1 MADLIAQPRI
11 IMAAG
16 NKPKQIAE
24 YVGRLNSGDEAL
36 SIARM
41 VSPSG
46 WSEPGQTPDFDEYTL
61 VLSGLLRVRTR
72 AAVIDVNAG
81 QAKSGIPHRSG
92 YANSVSEKIQE
103 FQLVETLIRDLSH
116 PAKKRFNGQAL
127 HEDRKSDDSKA
138 DGNDFFALRD
148 FSGKA
153 KGKSQRHCTSQ
164 AAPKQGVLMF
174 HRDAKRG
181 A

>member
-24 YVGRLNSGDEAL
+24 YVGRLNSGTETL

-46 WSEPGQTPDFDEYTL
+46 WSEPGQTPDFDEYSL
-61 VLSGLLRVRTR
+61 VVSGLLRVRTR

-81 QAKSGIPHRSG
+81 QAFVARKGGWVSYSTPSPDGAVYVAVCLPAFSTDLVHR
-92 YANSVSEKIQE
+92 
-103 FQLVETLIRDLSH
+103 
-116 PAKKRFNGQAL
+116 
-127 HEDRKSDDSKA
+127 DD
-138 DGNDFFALRD
+138 
-148 FSGKA
+148 
-153 KGKSQRHCTSQ
+153 
-164 AAPKQGVLMF
+164 
-174 HRDAKRG
+174 HRDA
-181 A
+181 